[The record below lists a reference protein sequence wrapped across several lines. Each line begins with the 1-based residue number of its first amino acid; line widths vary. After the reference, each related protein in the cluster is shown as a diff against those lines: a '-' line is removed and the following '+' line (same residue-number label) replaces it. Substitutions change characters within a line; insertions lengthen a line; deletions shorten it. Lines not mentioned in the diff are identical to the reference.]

1 MRLVLLDRDG
11 VLNVDRED
19 SVKTPGEFV
28 MLPGAAEAV
37 ARLNEAGRLVAV
49 CTNQSVVG
57 RGVIDEQMLLMIHHK
72 LKGELARAGARLD
85 AIFHCPDA
93 PGRAGPRRKPAPGML
108 FEAMQR
114 FGVAPEETVMIGDA
128 LSDLE
133 AASAAG
139 CRRILLR
146 SGKGSEAQAA
156 GLPGHVLPVAVHE
169 DLSAA
174 VDALLDSSA

>member
-72 LKGELARAGARLD
+72 LKGEFARAGARLD

-139 CRRILLR
+139 CRRILVR
-146 SGKGSEAQAA
+146 SGKGGEAQGA

-169 DLSAA
+169 NLTAA
-174 VDALLDSSA
+174 VEALLGTAA

>member
-19 SVKTPGEFV
+19 SVKTPGELV

-37 ARLNEAGRLVAV
+37 ARLNAAGRLVV
-49 CTNQSVVG
+49 LCTNQSVVG
-57 RGVIDEQMLLMIHHK
+57 RGVIDEAMLLQIHHK
-72 LKGELARAGARLD
+72 LKGELARAGAMLD
-85 AIFHCPDA
+85 AIVHCSDA

-108 FEAMQR
+108 FEAMAR
-114 FGVAPEETVMIGDA
+114 LRVAPEDTVMIGDQ

-133 AASAAG
+133 AAAAAG

-146 SGKGSEAQAA
+146 SGKGSRTQAA
-156 GLPGHVLPVAVHE
+156 GLPRHVLPVAVHE
-169 DLSAA
+169 DLGAA
-174 VDALLDSSA
+174 VEALLGTAA

>member
-19 SVKTPGEFV
+19 SVKTPGELV

-37 ARLNEAGRLVAV
+37 ARLNAAGRLVAL

-57 RGVIDEQMLLMIHHK
+57 RGVIDEAMLVLIHHK

-108 FEAMQR
+108 FEAMTR
-114 FGVAPEETVMIGDA
+114 FRVAPEDTVMIGDA

-146 SGKGSEAQAA
+146 SGQGSRAQAA

-174 VDALLDSSA
+174 VDALLETAA